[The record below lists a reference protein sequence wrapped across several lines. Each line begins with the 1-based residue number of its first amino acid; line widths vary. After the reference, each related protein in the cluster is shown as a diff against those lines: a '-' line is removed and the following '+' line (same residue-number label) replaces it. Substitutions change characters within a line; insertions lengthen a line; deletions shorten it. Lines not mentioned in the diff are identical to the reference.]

1 MGGFPQ
7 ISQGLGAFDFSTR
20 IKDRRGEPRRSSHK
34 APQCGAFRLLRY
46 RRSERPFFILE
57 RWYFKKRPMYQGIPP
72 FWSTVVGK
80 EQDMKEDNRE
90 KITLWLQPDIL
101 RRVDSWLEEDNC
113 KTRREFVEK
122 ALRFYMG
129 YLATED
135 TSEYL
140 SRALVDTLQGIVAD
154 NSNRLRTMI
163 FKWCV
168 ELNMMGHTIA
178 AHFRADPINRRELR
192 AYAVD
197 EVKRTNGQISFDR
210 ALDQQRRL
218 QDNGL

>member
-1 MGGFPQ
+1 MSDENKKGTAVWLSPGV
-7 ISQGLGAFDFSTR
+7 I
-20 IKDRRGEPRRSSHK
+20 RR
-34 APQCGAFRLLRY
+34 
-46 RRSERPFFILE
+46 
-57 RWYFKKRPMYQGIPP
+57 M
-72 FWSTVVGK
+72 
-80 EQDMKEDNRE
+80 
-90 KITLWLQPDIL
+90 
-101 RRVDSWLEEDNC
+101 DSWLEEDNC
-113 KTRREFVEK
+113 STRSEFIEK

-140 SRALVDTLQGIVAD
+140 SQALVDTLQGIVAD

-218 QDNGL
+218 LDDGL

>member
-1 MGGFPQ
+1 M
-7 ISQGLGAFDFSTR
+7 SD
-20 IKDRRGEPRRSSHK
+20 EN
-34 APQCGAFRLLRY
+34 
-46 RRSERPFFILE
+46 
-57 RWYFKKRPMYQGIPP
+57 KKR
-72 FWSTVVGK
+72 TAV
-80 EQDMKEDNRE
+80 
-90 KITLWLQPDIL
+90 WLSPGVI
-101 RRVDSWLEEDNC
+101 RRMDSWLEEDNC
-113 KTRREFVEK
+113 STRSEFIEK

-135 TSEYL
+135 TSAYL
-140 SRALVDTLQGIVAD
+140 SQTLVDTLQGIVAD

-218 QDNGL
+218 LDDDL

>member
-1 MGGFPQ
+1 M
-7 ISQGLGAFDFSTR
+7 SD
-20 IKDRRGEPRRSSHK
+20 EN
-34 APQCGAFRLLRY
+34 
-46 RRSERPFFILE
+46 
-57 RWYFKKRPMYQGIPP
+57 KKRTAVWLSPGVIRRMY
-72 FWSTVVGK
+72 
-80 EQDMKEDNRE
+80 
-90 KITLWLQPDIL
+90 
-101 RRVDSWLEEDNC
+101 SWLEEDNC
-113 KTRREFVEK
+113 STRSEFIEK

-140 SRALVDTLQGIVAD
+140 SQTLVDTLQGIVAD

-197 EVKRTNGQISFDR
+197 EVKRTNGQISFNR
-210 ALDQQRRL
+210 ALDQQRRFL
-218 QDNGL
+218 DDDL

>member
-1 MGGFPQ
+1 M
-7 ISQGLGAFDFSTR
+7 SD
-20 IKDRRGEPRRSSHK
+20 EN
-34 APQCGAFRLLRY
+34 
-46 RRSERPFFILE
+46 
-57 RWYFKKRPMYQGIPP
+57 KKR
-72 FWSTVVGK
+72 TAV
-80 EQDMKEDNRE
+80 
-90 KITLWLQPDIL
+90 WLSPGVI
-101 RRVDSWLEEDNC
+101 RRMDSWLEEDNC
-113 KTRREFVEK
+113 STRSEFIEK

-140 SRALVDTLQGIVAD
+140 SQALVDTLHGIVAD

-210 ALDQQRRL
+210 ALDQQRRVL
-218 QDNGL
+218 GGDLGGESGSLPPI

>member
-1 MGGFPQ
+1 M
-7 ISQGLGAFDFSTR
+7 SD
-20 IKDRRGEPRRSSHK
+20 EN
-34 APQCGAFRLLRY
+34 
-46 RRSERPFFILE
+46 
-57 RWYFKKRPMYQGIPP
+57 KKR
-72 FWSTVVGK
+72 TAV
-80 EQDMKEDNRE
+80 
-90 KITLWLQPDIL
+90 WLSPGVI
-101 RRVDSWLEEDNC
+101 RRMDSWLEEDNC
-113 KTRREFVEK
+113 STRSEFIEK

-140 SRALVDTLQGIVAD
+140 SQALVDTLQGIVAD

-218 QDNGL
+218 LDDDL

>member
-1 MGGFPQ
+1 M
-7 ISQGLGAFDFSTR
+7 SD
-20 IKDRRGEPRRSSHK
+20 EN
-34 APQCGAFRLLRY
+34 
-46 RRSERPFFILE
+46 
-57 RWYFKKRPMYQGIPP
+57 KKR
-72 FWSTVVGK
+72 TAV
-80 EQDMKEDNRE
+80 
-90 KITLWLQPDIL
+90 WLSPSVI
-101 RRVDSWLEEDNC
+101 RRMDSWLEEDNC
-113 KTRREFVEK
+113 STRSEFIEK

-140 SRALVDTLQGIVAD
+140 SQALVDTLQGIVAD
-154 NSNRLRTMI
+154 HSNRLRTMI

-218 QDNGL
+218 LDDGL